1 LVISL
6 LAHSAIRDKWKKATE
21 IIDMSPEFSKF
32 GKNLEKHP
40 DPHFLK
46 EGKGKLFFS
55 SGDAVHFF

>member
-1 LVISL
+1 VE
-6 LAHSAIRDKWKKATE
+6 KATE